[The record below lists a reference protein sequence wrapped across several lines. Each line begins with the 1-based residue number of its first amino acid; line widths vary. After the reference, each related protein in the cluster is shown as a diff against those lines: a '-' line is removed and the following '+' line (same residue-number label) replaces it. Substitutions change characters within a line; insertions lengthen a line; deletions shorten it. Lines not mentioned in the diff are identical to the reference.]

1 MEPVVNVWLQTGVNV
16 AIIELAVEDEKDLV
30 VVDERGDDL
39 CFGPFG
45 FCIEFF
51 GEAVPAGFVGEGD
64 FGEVVVQD
72 GLVKVDDELI
82 KKVDQRV
89 ISCVDGVLARLT
101 TSGIWAKAVCC
112 AIWACMARRAVSSSW
127 RLAGSS

>member
-1 MEPVVNVWLQTGVNV
+1 M

-30 VVDERGDDL
+30 VVDEGGDDL

-45 FCIEFF
+45 FGVEFF

-72 GLVKVDDELI
+72 GLVKVDDELVVFVSRETDM
-82 KKVDQRV
+82 KRD
-89 ISCVDGVLARLT
+89 DL
-101 TSGIWAKAVCC
+101 
-112 AIWACMARRAVSSSW
+112 RA
-127 RLAGSS
+127 